1 MSRSVGKPLLG
12 RQFIQH
18 LREPM
23 SLGSLSLTEWDAV
36 LRVARRTNLLGRLA
50 KGVSSTGLLSNLPEV
65 VRVHVES
72 ALILV
77 AHQRAAIEWETRHIS
92 QALSGFTEKV
102 VLLKGAAYASSGLKA
117 AEGRLFGDVDI
128 LVPKNSINQAEAA
141 LMLRG
146 WTTGENDPY
155 DERYY
160 RKWMHEIP
168 PMTHRKRGTVI
179 DLHHNI
185 LPQTARSSPN
195 PAFLLEAS
203 RPLAGSTFHVL
214 SPVDMIIHSATH
226 LLYES
231 EVQNGLRDVF
241 DLDALLTEFASQS
254 ANFWDELTERA
265 ILLGLA
271 KPVALA
277 LRITSNLL
285 QTSSPLSTRQALED
299 AAGLTAVQLYWLDV
313 IYMRALMPD
322 HPLSRGTGDGTA
334 RLAVYLRGHVL
345 RMPAHLLVFHLG
357 RKFLIRLFK
366 NTSRVG

>member
-1 MSRSVGKPLLG
+1 MTSLVGSPLSG
-12 RQFIQH
+12 RQLIQF
-18 LREPM
+18 LRGPVA
-23 SLGSLSLTEWDAV
+23 LGGLSLAEWDAL

-50 KGVSSTGLLSNLPEV
+50 QGVASAGLLSSLPEV
-65 VRVHVES
+65 VRVHIES
-72 ALILV
+72 AMTLV
-77 AHQRAAIEWETRHIS
+77 AHQRAAIEWETQHI
-92 QALSGFTEKV
+92 ARAFSGFPEKV

-128 LVPKNSINQAEAA
+128 LVPKGSVNQAEAA

-160 RKWMHEIP
+160 RQWMHEIP

-185 LPQTARSSPN
+185 LPLTARSSPN
-195 PAFLLEAS
+195 PALLLEAS
-203 RPLAGSTFHVL
+203 RPLAASVFHVL

-254 ANFWDELTERA
+254 AGFWDELTERA
-265 ILLGLA
+265 IQLGLA
-271 KPVALA
+271 NPVAVA
-277 LRITSNLL
+277 LRIAANLL
-285 QTSSPLSTRQALED
+285 QTNSPLSTRQALED
-299 AAGLTAVQLYWLDV
+299 AAGLTAVQLYWLEV
-313 IYMRALMPD
+313 IYTRALMPD
-322 HPLSRGTGDGTA
+322 HPLSREYGDGLA

-345 RMPAHLLVFHLG
+345 RMPAHLLMFHLG